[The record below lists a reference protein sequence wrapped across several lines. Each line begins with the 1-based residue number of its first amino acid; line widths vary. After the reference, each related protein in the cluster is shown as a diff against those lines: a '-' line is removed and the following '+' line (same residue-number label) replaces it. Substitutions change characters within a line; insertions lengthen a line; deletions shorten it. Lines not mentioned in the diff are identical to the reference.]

1 MLSKLV
7 QSLSKVFWKII
18 DFPGLLSQ
26 CFLLKLRKG
35 LLGILFRFAKQKS
48 LSEALKL
55 VCQSSNV
62 NKGYKADI
70 KSMKAEL
77 PAALAEAPWFLWRKS
92 FASLKIDQLVTLS
105 LLETFMFFQLIPYQS
120 TYCHD
125 FTSGTLL
132 HNYSCQAYTI
142 DSVYIRTIIFRSTY
156 CFTSRK
162 ESWYPP
168 EHSIYNFRELKLFLP
183 NWFESIKI
191 SADDLE
197 RL

>member
-1 MLSKLV
+1 MLIRVIRQILKAWKLTF
-7 QSLSKVFWKII
+7 QA
-18 DFPGLLSQ
+18 GT
-26 CFLLKLRKG
+26 
-35 LLGILFRFAKQKS
+35 
-48 LSEALKL
+48 
-55 VCQSSNV
+55 
-62 NKGYKADI
+62 
-70 KSMKAEL
+70 
-77 PAALAEAPWFLWRKS
+77 PWFVSRKS
-92 FASLKIDQLVTLS
+92 FASLEIDRLVTLS
-105 LLETFMFFQLIPYQS
+105 LLETFVFFQLIPCQS

-142 DSVYIRTIIFRSTY
+142 DSVYIRTIISRSTY

-183 NWFESIKI
+183 KWSESIKI

-197 RL
+197 RLWTWTNNCATAVRQRLFHQEIKMTKTGRFFHVIFILTNKQGDRNHTSVN